1 MTSKKPAPAGS
12 GFGLGLLSA
21 ALISVARSKGGRRRA
36 PARDRYVDPV
46 TETLVPRRMEGS
58 QWRPGQMTRV
68 RTRQGEPF
76 KLVPL
81 EDLEV
86 DRTGAEYPITE
97 AIQVGARDRLREL
110 NRKRPKPIK
119 RPSADDVDQREIRR
133 ILGINDSFRDGADGL
148 AKILGS
154 QDLGSASVDD
164 LGDYADAKI
173 VGDILD
179 QFIEPGTARYKDR
192 AGEWKQRRIRF
203 SQSKRGRELLG
214 TDDPDRPG
222 RMDLNKVLRYVVGQG
237 KGKISKVP
245 IEAIREV
252 WDHARENYN
261 ASFPDEYVGPI
272 GDTIWDGLDLYS
284 PETAEYLA
292 ENDPDA
298 LARLVRIKEAD
309 ELEQAAD
316 RYRRILTPPRGKGGA
331 DERRTKKCV
340 PRELLPILRH
350 RERTIRAWSENPDR
364 VPDQLC
370 ELDPE
375 QFANEAGRL
384 APMCLYPQILA
395 DLEALESACGVPYA
409 GEPPEGSEYR
419 ERDEIEDD
427 AAQEPQPEDFREIL
441 ELEDEGDSWDY

>member
-21 ALISVARSKGGRRRA
+21 ALISVARSKGSRRRA

-179 QFIEPGTARYKDR
+179 QFEGDR
-192 AGEWKQRRIRF
+192 KFCTDWLYLDSNHSYLYRHKTDEIDGILYGSVGCTDRLRANFLIPRKVERIAF
-203 SQSKRGRELLG
+203 VF
-214 TDDPDRPG
+214 T
-222 RMDLNKVLRYVVGQG
+222 
-237 KGKISKVP
+237 
-245 IEAIREV
+245 
-252 WDHARENYN
+252 
-261 ASFPDEYVGPI
+261 
-272 GDTIWDGLDLYS
+272 GDANGGDYRTG
-284 PETAEYLA
+284 
-292 ENDPDA
+292 
-298 LARLVRIKEAD
+298 VREAD
-309 ELEQAAD
+309 FMDFTIAARD
-316 RYRRILTPPRGKGGA
+316 NAGFAVGFDARWWYWHVIL
-331 DERRTKKCV
+331 D
-340 PRELLPILRH
+340 
-350 RERTIRAWSENPDR
+350 W
-364 VPDQLC
+364 
-370 ELDPE
+370 
-375 QFANEAGRL
+375 
-384 APMCLYPQILA
+384 
-395 DLEALESACGVPYA
+395 
-409 GEPPEGSEYR
+409 
-419 ERDEIEDD
+419 ED
-427 AAQEPQPEDFREIL
+427 
-441 ELEDEGDSWDY
+441 